1 MPKFKLKAGDL
12 KTYERLRKAVDGTVI
27 VQRQKDLAY
36 GRWDFVVFGAS
47 GEDETVMRKGYAEHG
62 LIHRAPV
69 YIASLGEPGL
79 NHMSGVPIE
88 EFIGEEDVPG
98 DYRGLEIFQLSPVR
112 PLTISEK
119 KTLGAIAQAGDTVC
133 KEYEGQNIAVIH
145 APHESDW
152 AISVMHYLHEC
163 DRHFPDRVMEAFR
176 ARAGGASGD
185 FITFPGGAGSP
196 EYAN

>member
-1 MPKFKLKAGDL
+1 MPKFKLKARDL
-12 KTYERLRKAVDGTVI
+12 KTYEKLKKAVDGTVI

-47 GEDETVMRKGYAEHG
+47 SKDETVVRRGYAEYG

-69 YIASLGEPGL
+69 YIASVGEPGL
-79 NHMSGVPIE
+79 GHNMSGMPIE
-88 EFIGEEDVPG
+88 EFIGGEDVPD
-98 DYRGLEIFQLSPVR
+98 DYRGLEIFQLSPAR

-119 KTLGAIAQAGDTVC
+119 KTLGAVRHAGDTIC

-163 DRHFPDRVMEAFR
+163 DRHFPDRVVEAFR
-176 ARAGGASGD
+176 SRAGGD
-185 FITFPGGAGSP
+185 FITFPGRAGSLG
-196 EYAN
+196 YVN